1 MLRFFL
7 PKVVPRKLKEKTVGE
22 KRAFEKM
29 HAFLVILHRFHTE
42 TAELSAF

>member
-7 PKVVPRKLKEKTVGE
+7 TKAVPRKPKGKTIGE

-42 TAELSAF
+42 TTEFSAF

>member
-1 MLRFFL
+1 MLRVFL
-7 PKVVPRKLKEKTVGE
+7 TKEVPHKPKEKTVGE

-42 TAELSAF
+42 TTGISAF